1 MAAKQSNWGDSQVDH
16 PSVFDELRKHLRL
29 SKLDSVR
36 PVREDFLDGLGVIVR
51 GALTP
56 EECKGVIAVSEK
68 MGYQSAH
75 DYCHLYRDRLNDRFM
90 SDDFQ
95 LAQFLW
101 ERVQKFI
108 PNEIVSPFGKDLT
121 WKLDAM
127 PINERFRFCKYVGG
141 NGHHFGAHTDGMYRV
156 DNTHTSLLTCMIYLN
171 GGDEF
176 EGGLTNFIKYRTRRL
191 KHSVKPEAGL
201 CVIFRQANLDCYHE
215 GTEVTKGLKYIMR
228 TDVMY
233 HRDE

>member
-1 MAAKQSNWGDSQVDH
+1 MATKQRNWGDSQINH
-16 PSVFDELRKHLRL
+16 PAVFEELKQHL
-29 SKLDSVR
+29 SKADSVQ
-36 PVREDFLDGLGVIVR
+36 PVCEDFLDGLGVIVH

-56 EECKGVIAVSEK
+56 EECKGVISVSEK
-68 MGYQSAH
+68 KGYQAAL

-90 SDDFQ
+90 SDDIQ

-101 ERVQKFI
+101 ERVQRFI
-108 PNEIVSPFGKDLT
+108 PKEIVSPFDKDQT

-156 DNTHTSLLTCMIYLN
+156 DNTHMSLLTCMVYLN

-176 EGGLTNFIKYRTRRL
+176 EGGLTNFIELKSRRL
-191 KHSVKPEAGL
+191 KHSIKPEPGL

-233 HRDE
+233 HTEE